1 MQAALVGGYLAR
13 MRARILDEQEMMR
26 QAEVHVRRQMAG
38 ALRSS
43 EARFGTIFASAA
55 IGIGIAD
62 VSGRIVDANAAFA
75 DDARLPGR
83 GAAPVPGVRP
93 GASRRTPPRCAA
105 LYRDIV
111 AGRRA
116 DARVEKR
123 YRHRDGHIVWTGLT
137 ISLIRNATGAPVLHG
152 GHGRGHHR
160 RGTSW
165 RSGCAARRC
174 TTR

>member
-1 MQAALVGGYLAR
+1 MEAAVADGYLAR

-62 VSGRIVDANAAFA
+62 VEGRIVDANAAFA
-75 DDARLPGR
+75 SMLGYT
-83 GAAPVPGVRP
+83 VEEL
-93 GASRRTPPRCAA
+93 RRFRCATWCTPRTRPDVRS
-105 LYRDIV
+105 LYREII

-116 DARVEKR
+116 DA
-123 YRHRDGHIVWTGLT
+123 GW
-137 ISLIRNATGAPVLHG
+137 SSATGTAT
-152 GHGRGHHR
+152 
-160 RGTSW
+160 GTSCGPTSPS
-165 RSGCAARRC
+165 R
-174 TTR
+174 